1 MDELEKHIR
10 SGTLYCG
17 EFYKGFLYAGMH
29 SIDKTGYVVVVDKK
43 KNGYIILERDR
54 TPSGIWAT
62 IMQMEENRV
71 TEFFPV
77 SQDDKF
83 QKMSDIVP

>member
-1 MDELEKHIR
+1 MDELERNIKAGI
-10 SGTLYCG
+10 LYCG

-29 SIDKTGYVVVVDKK
+29 SIDKTGYLLVVDKEK
-43 KNGYIILERDR
+43 TGYIILERDQ

-62 IMQMEENRV
+62 IMQMEENQV

-77 SQDDKF
+77 KQDDKF